1 MKNIIYYNAGA
12 GSGKTYTLTH
22 LLSDLLSKG
31 TYKPSEV
38 ILTTFSEL
46 AAGEFRQRSF
56 ECLYSEGKTEIAKE
70 LDSATMGTVHS
81 VALQFLRKYW
91 YLIGISPDLKVI
103 SEDDFQVYVSQSLGE
118 HITEEHLQ
126 MFNDYAC
133 YFEISDSNGHLNP
146 DFWKKDLLSIIEKT
160 NIYQLEVE
168 ESIKYNYEL
177 VDKVFSEKVSLDRDS
192 LTKFRDCL
200 NSDYQSYSPTPKS
213 IAQNIL
219 MGLKNPET
227 VPYSILSKIYKLFSS
242 DGKEIGKG
250 NYKHIVQIMGEE
262 VRDRL
267 MDNLGRFFL
276 SSQDVDSPGVN
287 MKVLI
292 GTLFRI
298 ASDWKKNFE
307 EFKKLHH
314 IIDYNDM
321 ERLFLQLL
329 KVPEV
334 QQEIKGSYK
343 LMLVDEF
350 QDSNPVQLEIFQL
363 MSEMMEQSYWV
374 GDPKQSI
381 YGFRGSNVSLV
392 NELIAQFKEQ
402 GEANNLKLK
411 RIDSSYRTRPA
422 LVQLVNRCF
431 VRSFNGILD
440 SKDVELTAKREENE
454 GLIYPL
460 YHWNC
465 KAKNNEAFVAKVA
478 DRLKKLLDSQL
489 SVLPKGS
496 DSIRR
501 IQPGDVALLCLTNE
515 ECKQFAKA
523 FQKRGIPV
531 TYKND
536 DFSMQ
541 TEIQL
546 VITLL
551 KFMVNASNKKIR
563 AELLRFLDD
572 QSTVDLLND
581 RLAYLNAKSDEEQ
594 DLWQEEHPLIVKLLN
609 FRRMSGGLSVSDL
622 TQRLVYGL
630 WLFDVVCKWGEAEMR
645 QQNLYTL
652 CDLVVQYDNRCEQM
666 GLGAS
671 ISGFINYL
679 SYVKIDVK
687 IDNTANAVKILTYHG
702 SKGLEWNYVIL
713 SSLEHNHLDT
723 KVFSKKTFWGVNEL
737 RKWKR
742 TGELSKDFILQYLPC
757 IIKSSNT
764 DLPMPV
770 VDKCKEL
777 PSYKQLEEKE
787 RNELKHLLY
796 VGMTRSRDYLTTLS
810 RESTAKKALPPI
822 LEWIRNAGISSG
834 DTCNQSNELWNYEDL
849 LPAYEDITNLEEAKL
864 EGDSIYQ
871 KMILPVGKL
880 PTEGKYLSPSKLP
893 IVQIEPENLEIT
905 ARFERQIMVHE
916 TDHLM
921 MDRIGTCIHNIFAVY
936 YAQAS
941 HEENVV
947 RATQIRDGYGLQG
960 ALPMVEQVICSIELL
975 YQHLEQKYGKA
986 ESIKHEVPFIRP
998 MDGQVMK
1005 GEMDLVWYL
1014 DKNTCV
1020 LVDFKNYPGKEESIM
1035 NPDNDHYVGVYASQ
1049 LLAYRSVLEESGC
1062 KVLDTLVYYS
1072 VIGRI
1077 VKILV

>member
-22 LLSDLLSKG
+22 LLSDLLSEGK
-31 TYKPSEV
+31 YKPSEV

-91 YLIGISPDLKVI
+91 YLIGVSPDLKVI

-118 HITEEHLQ
+118 HIGEEHLQ
-126 MFNDYAC
+126 IFYDYAS
-133 YFEISDSNGHLNP
+133 YFDINDSQSRLNP
-146 DFWKKDLLSIIEKT
+146 DFWKKDLLSIIEKI
-160 NIYQLEVE
+160 NIYQLDVE
-168 ESIKYNYEL
+168 ESIKYNHEL
-177 VDKVFSEKVSLDRDS
+177 VDKLFSEKVSLDRDS
-192 LTKFRDCL
+192 LIKFRDCL
-200 NSDYQSYSPTPKS
+200 KSDYQNYSSTFKNV
-213 IAQNIL
+213 AKDIL
-219 MGLKNPET
+219 EGLKNPET

-242 DGKEIGKG
+242 EGKDIGKV

-262 VRDRL
+262 ARDRL
-267 MDNLGRFFL
+267 MNNLGRFLL
-276 SSQDVDSPGVN
+276 SSQGADSPGVK

-292 GTLFRI
+292 EALFRI

-307 EFKKLHH
+307 DFKKLHH

-329 KVPEV
+329 KVSEV
-334 QQEIKGSYK
+334 QQEIKGTYK

-363 MSEMMEQSYWV
+363 MSDMMEQSYWV

-381 YGFRGSNVSLV
+381 FGFRGCNVSLV

-402 GEANNLKLK
+402 GEADNLKLERLEK
-411 RIDSSYRTRPA
+411 SYRTRPA
-422 LVQLVNRCF
+422 LVQLINRCF
-431 VRSFNGILD
+431 VRSFYGILE
-440 SKDVELTAKREENE
+440 SKDVELAAKREENE
-454 GLIYPL
+454 GLIHPL
-460 YHWNC
+460 HHWNC
-465 KAKNNEAFVAKVA
+465 KAKNSEAFVSKIA
-478 DRLKKLLDSQL
+478 DRLKQLLDSNL
-489 SVLPKGS
+489 CVLPKGS
-496 DSIRR
+496 DSVRR
-501 IQPGDVALLCLTNE
+501 IQPGDVALLCLTNT
-515 ECKQFAKA
+515 ECKLFAKA
-523 FQKRGIPV
+523 FQKKGIPV

-551 KFMVNASNKKIR
+551 KFMVNASNKKTR
-563 AELLRFLDD
+563 AELLRLLDD
-572 QSTVDLLND
+572 QSTTELLNN
-581 RLAYLNAKSDEEQ
+581 RLAYLNSKLDEEQ

-609 FRRMSGGLSVSDL
+609 FRRMSSGLSVSDL
-622 TQRLVYGL
+622 TKRLVYGL
-630 WLFDVVCKWGEAEMR
+630 WLFDVVCKWGEADMR

-652 CDLVVQYDNRCEQM
+652 CDLVAQYDSRCEQM

-671 ISGFINYL
+671 VSGFISYL

-687 IDNTANAVKILTYHG
+687 IDNTANAVKVLTYHG

-713 SSLEHNHLDT
+713 SSLEHNHLD
-723 KVFSKKTFWGVNEL
+723 SKDFIKKSFWGVREL
-737 RKWKR
+737 RKLKG
-742 TGELSKDFILQYLPC
+742 TGKLSKDFILQYLPG
-757 IIKSSNT
+757 IVKNSQT
-764 DLPMPV
+764 DLPTPV
-770 VDKCKEL
+770 LDKCKEL

-787 RNELKHLLY
+787 KNELKHLLY

-810 RESTAKKALPPI
+810 RESTAKKAVPPI

-834 DTCNQSNELWNYEDL
+834 DTCNRSEELWDYEDL
-849 LPAYEDITNLEEAKL
+849 LPAYEDITNLPEVKED
-864 EGDSIYQ
+864 GDSMCQ
-871 KMILPVGKL
+871 KMILPIGKL

-893 IVQIEPENLEIT
+893 IVQVAPEHLEIT
-905 ARFERQIMVHE
+905 ARFERQITVHE
-916 TDHLM
+916 TDHMM
-921 MDRIGTCIHNIFAVY
+921 MDRIGTCVHNIFAVY
-936 YAQAS
+936 DAQAS
-941 HEENVV
+941 HAENIV
-947 RATQIRDGYGLQG
+947 RAVKIRDGYGLQG
-960 ALPMVEQVICSIELL
+960 ALPMVEQVINSIELL

-986 ESIKHEVPFIRP
+986 MSIKHEVPFIRP

-1005 GEMDLVWYL
+1005 GEIDLVWYL
-1014 DKNTCV
+1014 EKNTCV
-1020 LVDFKNYPGKEESIM
+1020 LVDFKNYPGKEVFIM
-1035 NPDNDHYVGVYASQ
+1035 NPDNDHYAGNYASQ

-1077 VKILV
+1077 VKMLF